1 MMCHSVC
8 MLLGFVTSCAPAHC
22 YIAQVAEALSR
33 RDAAVVASIAK
44 TASATAA
51 LPSVRLSAASATALS
66 DASDALTLVAGR
78 GLGVGEGDG
87 DSDRENDDDDD
98 DGDSDRGIARR
109 RAQDALDRTVSD
121 IVTVQTKVKQALH
134 VAFTKLQGSMKK

>member
-66 DASDALTLVAGR
+66 DASDALTLVAGL

-87 DSDRENDDDDD
+87 DSDRENDDD

-121 IVTVQTKVKQALH
+121 IVTVQTKVTQALH
-134 VAFTKLQGSMKK
+134 VAFTKLQCSMKK